1 MDTEKLIE
9 IAKECGAYV
18 REDSTGVCT
27 ITADLVGLQ
36 QFAQRIE
43 KPLRDQLT
51 RQAKA
56 ALSGMAAAKR
66 VASQMLKD
74 AEASKPELVE
84 SERQA
89 NAVLTEENEKQQQRI
104 AELENALRYIKEWT
118 DRYTSP
124 GHPISTV
131 AGRVLSGESK

>member
-1 MDTEKLIE
+1 MNTTELIE
-9 IAKECGAYV
+9 IARECGAN
-18 REDSTGVCT
+18 
-27 ITADLVGLQ
+27 ITWIPGAEKQAVVFFVDELQ

-43 KPLRDQLT
+43 RPHL
-51 RQAKA
+51 
-56 ALSGMAAAKR
+56 
-66 VASQMLKD
+66 
-74 AEASKPELVE
+74 
-84 SERQA
+84 
-89 NAVLTEENEKQQQRI
+89 QRI

>member
-1 MDTEKLIE
+1 MNTTELIE
-9 IAKECGAYV
+9 IARECFDDVEQDEQFPWQA
-18 REDSTGVCT
+18 TN
-27 ITADLVGLQ
+27 AGLQ

-43 KPLRDQLT
+43 RPHL
-51 RQAKA
+51 
-56 ALSGMAAAKR
+56 
-66 VASQMLKD
+66 
-74 AEASKPELVE
+74 
-84 SERQA
+84 
-89 NAVLTEENEKQQQRI
+89 QRI

>member
-1 MDTEKLIE
+1 MNTTELIE

-36 QFAQRIE
+36 QFAKRIE
-43 KPLRDQLT
+43 QPHL
-51 RQAKA
+51 
-56 ALSGMAAAKR
+56 
-66 VASQMLKD
+66 
-74 AEASKPELVE
+74 
-84 SERQA
+84 
-89 NAVLTEENEKQQQRI
+89 QRI